1 MSLRNE
7 EIFPAI
13 IVVIE
18 QMRTPTGKS
27 KSPAAH
33 AGRVGHILEA
43 AFAVVVK
50 EVIAFI
56 RKVRDDNVG
65 ATVIVV
71 VAEVSPHPCKRFA
84 VLIVGNACRKA
95 DFGERAISVVVVQE
109 ARHRIV
115 GDKDVREAVVVIIGK
130 RYPQSFAFRVSN
142 ASLRGNVGKC
152 SVPIIV
158 IEDVR
163 DALKIVGMAVGP
175 QAGFLFSTIA
185 VVPEAPIHITGH
197 EEVEVAVIVVI
208 EKPGARTP
216 SASDNSGAFRYV
228 GERAVPI
235 VMVERVPAIACYVDV
250 LDRKS
255 TRLNSSHQIISYAVF
270 C

>member
-1 MSLRNE
+1 MPLYNE

-27 KSPAAH
+27 ESPAAH
-33 AGRVGHILEA
+33 AGRVGHILEG

-71 VAEVSPHPCKRFA
+71 IAEVGPHPCKHFA
-84 VLIVGNACRKA
+84 VLIVGNACGKA

-109 ARHRIV
+109 ASHRIV

-130 RYPQSFAFRVSN
+130 RYP
-142 ASLRGNVGKC
+142 
-152 SVPIIV
+152 
-158 IEDVR
+158 
-163 DALKIVGMAVGP
+163 
-175 QAGFLFSTIA
+175 
-185 VVPEAPIHITGH
+185 
-197 EEVEVAVIVVI
+197 
-208 EKPGARTP
+208 
-216 SASDNSGAFRYV
+216 
-228 GERAVPI
+228 
-235 VMVERVPAIACYVDV
+235 
-250 LDRKS
+250 
-255 TRLNSSHQIISYAVF
+255 
-270 C
+270 